1 MKLVV
6 FGLSISSAWGNGHA
20 TLWRG
25 LCCAL
30 RRKGHRVVFFERDT
44 SYYAAHR
51 DPPETYGCDLR
62 LYSDWKSIYATARR
76 EIDDADATIA
86 TSYCP
91 DGAAA
96 ADLMFSSR
104 VPVTA
109 FYDLDAPVTL
119 AAVRAGEPVSY
130 LPRDGLR
137 QFDRVLSYTGGWA
150 LDGLCMLLGAK
161 RVAPLYGSV
170 DPAVH
175 APCAPSDR
183 VLADLSY
190 LGTYA
195 ADRHDAFEMLFL
207 AAARQRPESK
217 FALAGAQYPKGLAL
231 PANVT
236 HRPHVAPG
244 EHATFYGSS
253 ALTLNITR
261 GVMKECGYC
270 PSARLFEAAAC
281 GVPVLSDSWPGLQRF
296 FEPGREILVAHT
308 TDCVLAALSL
318 SLPARAKIAE
328 RARERVLLE
337 HTADRRADQLL
348 DLLFARAGFDS
359 ITPAENAAPSS

>member
-1 MKLVV
+1 VRLVV

-25 LCCAL
+25 LCSAL
-30 RRKGHRVVFFERDT
+30 CRKGHRVVFFERDT
-44 SYYAAHR
+44 PYYAAHR
-51 DPPETYGCDLR
+51 DPPEVCGCDLR
-62 LYSDWKSIYATARR
+62 LYQDWETVYPAARR
-76 EIDDADATIA
+76 ELHGADAAIV

-96 ADLMFSSR
+96 ADLLFSSA
-104 VPVTA
+104 VPLTV

-119 AAVRAGEPVSY
+119 AAIRAGEHVPY
-130 LPRDGLR
+130 LPRQGLR
-137 QFDRVLSYTGGWA
+137 DFDLVLSYTGGKS
-150 LDGLCMLLGAK
+150 LHDLRVLLGAR

-175 APCAPSDR
+175 APCAPEGR
-183 VLADLSY
+183 PYADLSY

-195 ADRHDAFEMLFL
+195 PDRQAALETLFL
-207 AAARQRPESK
+207 AAARRRPEAK
-217 FALAGAQYPKGLAL
+217 FALAGAQYPEDISL

-236 HRPHVAPG
+236 HRAHVAPG
-244 EHATFYGSS
+244 EHAAFYCASS
-253 ALTLNITR
+253 LTLNITR
-261 GVMKECGYC
+261 QVMSETGYC

-281 GVPVLSDSWPGLQRF
+281 GVPVLSDTWPGLEYF
-296 FEPGREILVAHT
+296 FEPDREILVAHST
-308 TDCVLAALSL
+308 ECVLAALSL
-318 SLPARAKIAE
+318 SPLARAKVAE

-348 DLLFARAGFDS
+348 DFLCDRMKPETVTAA
-359 ITPAENAAPSS
+359 TPVALS